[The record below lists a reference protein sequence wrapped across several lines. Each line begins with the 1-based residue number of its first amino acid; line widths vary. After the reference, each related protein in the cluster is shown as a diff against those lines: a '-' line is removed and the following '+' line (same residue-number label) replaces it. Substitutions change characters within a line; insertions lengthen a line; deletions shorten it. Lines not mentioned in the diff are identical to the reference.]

1 MKKKVHRSS
10 RFSPIQTFNE
20 RKGLKHSTIAM
31 ILIVITACI
40 ATPAMAGTK
49 YLAGNPEL
57 SASILGSNEFNPG
70 DDTTLTLMLQN
81 SGLNEF
87 KFVQSG
93 IMDPED
99 LPNTAKLVTVALEA
113 GDAPIVIKSDPQ
125 MVGDLKGGAS
135 VNTAFNVK
143 FNSNS
148 PSGTYN
154 LPVKVTYTYLSTSEQ
169 YGTDA
174 IQYNYRQKDVT
185 LSLPVTVRTTVI
197 PEVILAVPEH
207 LNAGTEGYLT
217 LEVMNA
223 GSEYGTK
230 TVLKIGRNGQSPLI
244 PTDSGVYIG
253 DFPPGS
259 VVTTRFKISVADSA
273 EAQSYPLDVYATY
286 TSYENET
293 VDSEKT
299 TVGIPVGGKID
310 FEVLSDPSEISP
322 GEKKVI
328 TVVYKN
334 NGDATVYSAQARI
347 STVDPFTSSDDTAY
361 LGDLAPGETR
371 DARFEISV
379 DSAATRKEYAIDS
392 EIRYRDALDNSKLS
406 DTLKVNINVD
416 GKEGFAAVVQNPL
429 SIVIIV
435 LVILGAA
442 YLGYRKVRTKGN

>member
-1 MKKKVHRSS
+1 MKERNSISS
-10 RFSPIQTFNE
+10 LFSHLSTLAGKSGI
-20 RKGLKHSTIAM
+20 KHTAFAM
-31 ILIVITACI
+31 ILIIVTACI

-57 SASILGSNEFNPG
+57 SASILGTNEFNPG
-70 DDTTLTLMLQN
+70 DDTTLTLILQN

-99 LPNTAKLVTVALEA
+99 LPNTAKLVTVALDA
-113 GDAPIVIKSDPQ
+113 GNAPVVIKSDPQ
-125 MVGDLKGGAS
+125 MVGDLRGGTS
-135 VNTAFNVK
+135 VNARFNVK
-143 FNSNS
+143 FNSNAA
-148 PSGTYN
+148 SGTYN

-185 LSLPVTVRTTVI
+185 LSLPVTIRTSVI
-197 PEVILAVPEH
+197 PEVVSAVPEH

-217 LEVMNA
+217 LEVKNA
-223 GSEYGTK
+223 GSDYGTK
-230 TVLKIGRNGQSPLI
+230 TVLKIARNGQSPLI

-259 VVTTRFKISVADSA
+259 VVTTRFKISVAGSA

-293 VDSEKT
+293 VDSDKT

-310 FEVLSDPSEISP
+310 FAVVSDPAEISP

-371 DARFEISV
+371 DAKFEISV

-406 DTLKVNINVD
+406 DTLKVNIMVD
-416 GKEGFAAVVQNPL
+416 GKEGLAAAVQNPL

-442 YLGYRKVRTKGN
+442 YLGYRKVRTKEN

>member
-1 MKKKVHRSS
+1 MKKKARISS
-10 RFSPIQTFNE
+10 RLSLFKISKEKT
-20 RKGLKHSTIAM
+20 GLEISTISM

-57 SASILGSNEFNPG
+57 SVSILGSNEFNPG

-99 LPNTAKLVTVALEA
+99 LPNTAKLITVDLEA
-113 GDAPIVIKSDPQ
+113 GDAPVVIKSDPQ
-125 MVGDLKGGAS
+125 MVGDLRGGAS
-135 VNTAFNVK
+135 VNARFNIK
-143 FNSNS
+143 FTSNA
-148 PSGTYN
+148 PAGTYN
-154 LPVKVTYTYLSTSEQ
+154 LPVKITYTYLSTSEQ

-185 LSLPVTVRTTVI
+185 LSLPVTIRTTVI
-197 PEVILAVPEH
+197 PEVVSAVPEH

-217 LEVMNA
+217 LKVKNA

-230 TVLKIGRNGQSPLI
+230 TVLKIARNGQSPLI
-244 PTDSGVYIG
+244 PSDSGVYIG

-259 VVTTRFKISVADSA
+259 VVTTRFKISVAASA

-286 TSYENET
+286 SSYENET
-293 VDSEKT
+293 VDSDRT
-299 TVGIPVGGKID
+299 TVGIPVRGKID
-310 FEVLSDPSEISP
+310 FTIVSDPAEISP
-322 GEKKVI
+322 GDKKVI
-328 TVVYKN
+328 TVIYKN

-371 DARFEISV
+371 DARFEISA
-379 DSAATRKEYAIDS
+379 DGGATRKEYAIDS

-416 GKEGFAAVVQNPL
+416 GKEGLAAVVQNPL

-435 LVILGAA
+435 LVIIGAV
-442 YLGYRKVRTKGN
+442 YLGYRKVRTKEN

>member
-1 MKKKVHRSS
+1 MKKKARISS
-10 RFSPIQTFNE
+10 RLSLFKISKEKT
-20 RKGLKHSTIAM
+20 GLEISTISM

-57 SASILGSNEFNPG
+57 SVSILGSNEFNPG

-99 LPNTAKLVTVALEA
+99 LPNTAKLITVDLEA
-113 GDAPIVIKSDPQ
+113 GDAPVVIKSDPQ
-125 MVGDLKGGAS
+125 MVGDLRGGAS
-135 VNTAFNVK
+135 VNARFNIK
-143 FNSNS
+143 FTSNA
-148 PSGTYN
+148 PAGTYN
-154 LPVKVTYTYLSTSEQ
+154 LPVKITYTYLSTSEQ

-185 LSLPVTVRTTVI
+185 LSLPVTIRTTVI
-197 PEVILAVPEH
+197 PEVVSAVPEH

-217 LEVMNA
+217 LKVKNA

-230 TVLKIGRNGQSPLI
+230 TVLKIARNGQSPLI
-244 PTDSGVYIG
+244 PSDSGVYIG

-259 VVTTRFKISVADSA
+259 VVTTRFKISVAASA

-286 TSYENET
+286 SSYENET
-293 VDSEKT
+293 VDSDKT
-299 TVGIPVGGKID
+299 TVGIPVRGKID
-310 FEVLSDPSEISP
+310 FTIVSDPAEISP
-322 GEKKVI
+322 GDKKVI
-328 TVVYKN
+328 TVIYKN

-371 DARFEISV
+371 DARFEISA
-379 DSAATRKEYAIDS
+379 DGGATRKEYAIDS

-416 GKEGFAAVVQNPL
+416 GKEGLAAVVQNPL

-435 LVILGAA
+435 LVIIGAV
-442 YLGYRKVRTKGN
+442 YLGYRKVRTKEN

>member
-1 MKKKVHRSS
+1 MKNKNHISS
-10 RFSPIQTFNE
+10 PFSLFQISKE

-31 ILIVITACI
+31 ILIVIAACI

-57 SASILGSNEFNPG
+57 SASILGTNEFNPG

-99 LPNTAKLVTVALEA
+99 LPNTAKLVTVALDA

-135 VNTAFNVK
+135 VNTVFNVK

-148 PSGTYN
+148 PAGTYD
-154 LPVKVTYTYLSTSEQ
+154 LPVKITYTYLSTSEQ

-197 PEVILAVPEH
+197 PEVVTAVPEH

-217 LEVMNA
+217 LEVKNA

-230 TVLKIGRNGQSPLI
+230 TVLKIARNGQSPLI

-286 TSYENET
+286 TSYENEIE
-293 VDSEKT
+293 DSDKT
-299 TVGIPVGGKID
+299 TIGIPVGGKID

-328 TVVYKN
+328 SVVYKN

-361 LGDLAPGETR
+361 LGDLAPDETR
-371 DARFEISV
+371 TAKFEISV

-416 GKEGFAAVVQNPL
+416 GKEGLAAVVQNPL
-429 SIVIIV
+429 SIVILV

>member
-1 MKKKVHRSS
+1 MQKKARISS
-10 RFSPIQTFNE
+10 RLSLFQISKEKT
-20 RKGLKHSTIAM
+20 GLELSTISM

-57 SASILGSNEFNPG
+57 SVSILGSNEFNPG

-99 LPNTAKLVTVALEA
+99 LPNTAKLITVDLEA
-113 GDAPIVIKSDPQ
+113 GDAPVVIKSDPQ
-125 MVGDLKGGAS
+125 MVGDLRGGAS
-135 VNTAFNVK
+135 VNARFNIK
-143 FNSNS
+143 FTSNA
-148 PSGTYN
+148 PAGTYN
-154 LPVKVTYTYLSTSEQ
+154 LPVKITYTYLSTSEQ

-197 PEVILAVPEH
+197 PEVVSAVPEH

-217 LEVMNA
+217 LEVKNA

-230 TVLKIGRNGQSPLI
+230 TVLKIARNGQSPLI
-244 PTDSGVYIG
+244 PSDSGVYIG

-259 VVTTRFKISVADSA
+259 VVTTRFKISVAASA

-286 TSYENET
+286 SSYENET
-293 VDSEKT
+293 VDSDKT
-299 TVGIPVGGKID
+299 TVGIPVKGKID
-310 FEVLSDPSEISP
+310 FTIVSDPAEISP
-322 GEKKVI
+322 GDKRVI
-328 TVVYKN
+328 TVIYKN

-379 DSAATRKEYAIDS
+379 DGGATRKEYAIDS

-416 GKEGFAAVVQNPL
+416 GKEGLAAVVQNPL

-435 LVILGAA
+435 LVIIGAA
-442 YLGYRKVRTKGN
+442 YLGYRKVRTKEN